1 MAKIG
6 RGSMALENY
15 VHGNC
20 AALLIGGTI
29 DAVLDRAKQLASQA
43 DHDD

>member
-1 MAKIG
+1 
-6 RGSMALENY
+6 MALENY

-29 DAVLDRAKQLASQA
+29 VAVLDRAKQLASQA